1 MRSPGVNTQSLRP
14 ELLGLFPAL
23 REVPEPLL
31 DEALASATVREMPAG
46 TALFEPGN
54 PCRGFP
60 LVLAGTVRVVKTA
73 PNGREV
79 LLYTVH
85 PGESCLLSSSCLLG
99 GTDYS
104 AMGIA
109 KSAVRLVILPAA
121 AFNKLLAE
129 SKAFRDYVFALFG
142 DRLAGLM
149 ELVEAVAFQRL
160 DQRLAALLLRKG
172 SPIRATHQAIA
183 DELGSVREIVSRLL
197 RSFEDRGWVALGRER
212 IEITDAEALRAAASP
227 S

>member
-1 MRSPGVNTQSLRP
+1 MRSPAANTQSLKP
-14 ELLGLFPAL
+14 ELLELFPAL
-23 REVPEPLL
+23 REVPGPLL
-31 DEALASATVREMPAG
+31 DEALASALPREVPAG

-60 LVLAGTVRVVKTA
+60 LVLAGTVRVVKVA

-99 GTDYS
+99 GSDYS

-109 KSAVRLVILPAA
+109 KSAVRVVILPAA
-121 AFNKLLAE
+121 AFNRLVAE
-129 SKAFRDYVFALFG
+129 SKPFRDYVFGLFG
-142 DRLAGLM
+142 ERLSALM

-160 DQRLAALLLRKG
+160 DQRLAALLVGKG
-172 SPIRATHQAIA
+172 SPIRATHQSLA

-212 IEITDAEALRAAASP
+212 IEITDPAALQRAAQP
-227 S
+227 

>member
-1 MRSPGVNTQSLRP
+1 MRSPVVNPQQLKTEVLA
-14 ELLGLFPAL
+14 LFPAFKD
-23 REVPEPLL
+23 VPEPLL
-31 DEALASATVREMPAG
+31 DEALAAVSVREVPAG
-46 TALFEPGN
+46 ASLFEPAS

-60 LVLAGTVRVVKTA
+60 MVLAGTVRVVKSA
-73 PNGREV
+73 PSGREV

-99 GTDYS
+99 GTDYN

-109 KSAVRLVILPAA
+109 TSAVRVAILPAPV
-121 AFNKLLAE
+121 FNRLVAE
-129 SKAFRDYVFALFG
+129 SKPFRDYVFALFSE
-142 DRLAGLM
+142 RLSGLM

-172 SPIRATHQAIA
+172 NPIRATHQALA
-183 DELGSVREIVSRLL
+183 DELGSVREMVSRLL

-212 IEITDAEALRAAASP
+212 IEVLDAAALRAVAAP
-227 S
+227 Q

>member
-1 MRSPGVNTQSLRP
+1 MRSPAANTQSLKP
-14 ELLGLFPAL
+14 ELLERFPAL
-23 REVPEPLL
+23 RGVPEALL
-31 DEALASATVREMPAG
+31 DEALATALVREVPAG

-60 LVLAGTVRVVKTA
+60 LVLAGTVRVVKSA

-79 LLYTVH
+79 LLYTVQ

-99 GTDYS
+99 GTDYD

-142 DRLAGLM
+142 ERLSALM

-160 DQRLAALLLRKG
+160 DQRLAALLLGKG
-172 SPIRATHQAIA
+172 SPIRATHQSLA
-183 DELGSVREIVSRLL
+183 DEIGSVREIVSRLL
-197 RSFEDRGWVALGRER
+197 RSFEDRGWVSLERER
-212 IEITDAEALRAAASP
+212 ITLRDPKSLAALAARG
-227 S
+227 

>member
-1 MRSPGVNTQSLRP
+1 MQSPAANTQSLKP
-14 ELLGLFPAL
+14 ELLELFPAL

-31 DEALASATVREMPAG
+31 DEALASALPREVPAG

-60 LVLAGTVRVVKTA
+60 LVLAGTVRVVKSA
-73 PNGREV
+73 PSGREV

-99 GTDYS
+99 GSDYN

-109 KSAVRLVILPAA
+109 KGAVRLVILPAA

-129 SKAFRDYVFALFG
+129 SKAFRDYVFGLFG
-142 DRLAGLM
+142 ERLSALM

-160 DQRLAALLLRKG
+160 DQRLAALLLGKG
-172 SPIRATHQAIA
+172 SPIRATHQSLA

-212 IEITDAEALRAAASP
+212 IEITDPAALQRAAQP
-227 S
+227 

>member
-1 MRSPGVNTQSLRP
+1 MRSPEANTQSLKP
-14 ELLGLFPAL
+14 ELLELFPAL
-23 REVPEPLL
+23 REVPGPLL
-31 DEALASATVREMPAG
+31 DEALASALPREVPAG

-60 LVLAGTVRVVKTA
+60 LVLAGTVRVVKVA

-99 GTDYS
+99 GSDYS

-109 KSAVRLVILPAA
+109 KSAVRVVILPAA
-121 AFNKLLAE
+121 AFNRLVAE
-129 SKAFRDYVFALFG
+129 SKPFRDYVFGLFG
-142 DRLAGLM
+142 ERLSALM

-160 DQRLAALLLRKG
+160 DQRLAALLVGKG
-172 SPIRATHQAIA
+172 SPIRATHQSLA

-212 IEITDAEALRAAASP
+212 IEITDPAALQRAAQP
-227 S
+227 